1 MKVSREQAARNR
13 ERIVEVAGKLF
24 RERGFD
30 GIGVADIMKSAGLT
44 HGGFYGHFGSKDD
57 LAAEA
62 CARALDAS
70 LKTWE
75 AEIGRN
81 PDALRGIV
89 RSYLSTRHRDHPG
102 QGCVIAALSTDAA
115 RQNKPVRRAVTDG
128 VRALTDRL
136 ASLMPGKSKARRRRD
151 ALASFAAM
159 VGALSMARAVDDPK
173 LSEEILQAVSAS
185 LDDALN

>member
-1 MKVSREQAARNR
+1 MKVSREQAAQNR

-62 CARALDAS
+62 CASALDTS
-70 LKTWE
+70 LRKWE

-81 PDALRGIV
+81 PEALDAIL
-89 RSYLSTRHRDHPG
+89 RSYLSTRHRDHAG
-102 QGCVIAALSTDAA
+102 EGCVIAALASDAA

-128 VRALTDRL
+128 IRALTDRL
-136 ASLMPGKSKARRRRD
+136 ASLMPGSSKAAKRRK

-159 VGALSMARAVDDPK
+159 VGAVSMARAVDDAK

-185 LDDALN
+185 LDDALG